1 MNKTGITKHK
11 VICPRYC
18 GGPHDLPTEDGPDHS
33 HCHACAGKG
42 YNIVVFKDGKRIS

>member
-11 VICPRYC
+11 VICPRC
-18 GGPHDLPTEDGPDHS
+18 WGDS
-33 HCHACAGKG
+33 SSCHACASKG

>member
-18 GGPHDLPTEDGPDHS
+18 GDGPHDLPTEDG